1 VHNLYGNNSAAII
14 KVNSLYVARGRGL
27 RAHSAAEKE
36 IKNGFW
42 IIKISDDGQL
52 LKAPAAAIKCQ
63 TVKKH
68 NANCKGKNGENKT
81 REMLFIAHHIWV
93 LLL

>member
-1 VHNLYGNNSAAII
+1 
-14 KVNSLYVARGRGL
+14 VNSLSGEQSEDY
-27 RAHSAAEKE
+27 AHSAAEKE

-42 IIKISDDGQL
+42 IIKISGDEQL

-81 REMLFIAHHIWV
+81 REM
-93 LLL
+93 